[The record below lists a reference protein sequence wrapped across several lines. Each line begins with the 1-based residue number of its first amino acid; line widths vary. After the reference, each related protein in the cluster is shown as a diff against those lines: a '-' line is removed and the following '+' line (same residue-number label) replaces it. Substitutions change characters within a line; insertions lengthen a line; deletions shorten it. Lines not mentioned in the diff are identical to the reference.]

1 MVASAVIERLA
12 LPDLFSSEGEE
23 PTIGGSNKDAA
34 GIGGCHC
41 ELGCSSGTDRRMPQ
55 HGKVCVGIGDCG
67 VGLQLITMAMTN
79 DYPNDR

>member
-41 ELGCSSGTDRRMPQ
+41 ELWLHFYAWNRSEYAT
-55 HGKVCVGIGDCG
+55 
-67 VGLQLITMAMTN
+67 TW
-79 DYPNDR
+79 